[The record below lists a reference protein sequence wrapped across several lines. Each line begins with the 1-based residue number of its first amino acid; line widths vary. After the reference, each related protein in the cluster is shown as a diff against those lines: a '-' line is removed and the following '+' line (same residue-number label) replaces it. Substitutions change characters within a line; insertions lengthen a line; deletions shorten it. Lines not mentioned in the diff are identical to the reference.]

1 MSDSGYRRPRPGEHV
16 YDPCTERIG
25 VLQSVHG
32 VEDLLF
38 DPEVEGK
45 RIAFLRPV
53 GGGIEWTADADGLR
67 FPVPDGVRAPA
78 RATGAEPLLGRE

>member
-1 MSDSGYRRPRPGEHV
+1 MTIRMSDSGYHGPQPGERA
-16 YDPCTERIG
+16 YDPLADRIG
-25 VLQSVHG
+25 VLQSVHS

-38 DPEVEGK
+38 DPEVDGK

-67 FPVPDGVRAPA
+67 SPESGHTPEAG
-78 RATGAEPLLGRE
+78 